1 MDKKIEK
8 ILQIWHKHFSDKKH
22 QYSEFEFSDIEY
34 FVGCMLYNRFDF
46 SKALSTMKSMD
57 LSYDFLQECGEA
69 EYDEII
75 NIINSIDFKDEI
87 KNLEFLLEYVEWAK
101 SKYSASELYLLNR
114 LHNHIK
120 TLQKIYLED
129 LEVRRV
135 DFVALNKRVIR

>member
-1 MDKKIEK
+1 MNKKIEK

-34 FVGCMLYNRFDF
+34 FVGCMLYNRFAF

-57 LSYDFLQECGEA
+57 LSYDFLQECGEE

-75 NIINSIDFKDEI
+75 NIINTIDFKDEI

-101 SKYSASELYLLNR
+101 SKYSVSELYLLNR

-129 LEVRRV
+129 LEVRKV